1 MALHRSEQLKNAADQ
16 VENALDRFI
25 VARPRTASVAFGLLG
40 VLVGWLA
47 L

>member
-16 VENALDRFI
+16 VESALDRFI
-25 VARPRTASVAFGLLG
+25 VARPRTACVTFGLIG
-40 VLVGWLA
+40 VLVGWML